1 MLYLLQYKQNII
13 TEWLHFSWLVIKDM
27 QDKRG
32 KQKEESLKL
41 KKEMEID
48 NLENSQPSK
57 FAKYAQIKIVAFRKT
72 YWEMFN
78 HSVPL

>member
-1 MLYLLQYKQNII
+1 
-13 TEWLHFSWLVIKDM
+13 
-27 QDKRG
+27 
-32 KQKEESLKL
+32 
-41 KKEMEID
+41 MEID